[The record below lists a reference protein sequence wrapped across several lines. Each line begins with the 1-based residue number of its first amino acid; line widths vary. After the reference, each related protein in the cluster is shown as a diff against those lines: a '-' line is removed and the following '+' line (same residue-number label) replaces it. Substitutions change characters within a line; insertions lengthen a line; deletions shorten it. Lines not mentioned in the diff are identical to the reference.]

1 MDPEAVA
8 ASHQPPPLRV
18 WSSRDST
25 RRARLRRRVVT
36 LPAVLLGFVLFL
48 ALLVPALVVGALVDV
63 LGRRRWATV
72 RVALYAVWWAGL
84 ESMGVVMAGVLWLR
98 FAPGGRLHGEA
109 SFRAHSGLQRWWA
122 TNLVRGARR
131 LLGLRFQ
138 LDDATPLQRG
148 GPLVVLARHGS
159 QGDAL
164 LVAAMLASSGL
175 RPRFILK
182 RQLLWDPCL
191 DLVGH
196 RIPNYFVDR
205 DTVDN
210 REEVRNVGRLGEGLG
225 ADEAIVVFPEG
236 TRFSPA
242 KLERAVG
249 ILGDTDPGRVPQV
262 RGLRRVLPIR
272 TAGILEIL
280 DSAPTPDLVFLNHVG
295 VSDFRSLRDLWRN
308 VPFASPLRFT
318 AERFD
323 RGQVPPNGEQAALV
337 RWLDERWVE
346 FDAWV
351 AANSVQPVGHR
362 LDRRGHRTGVRA
374 L

>member
-1 MDPEAVA
+1 VA
-8 ASHQPPPLRV
+8 
-18 WSSRDST
+18 
-25 RRARLRRRVVT
+25 
-36 LPAVLLGFVLFL
+36 
-48 ALLVPALVVGALVDV
+48 GA
-63 LGRRRWATV
+63 
-72 RVALYAVWWAGL
+72 
-84 ESMGVVMAGVLWLR
+84 LWLR
-98 FAPGGRLHGEA
+98 FAPGGRLHSEA

-131 LLGLRFQ
+131 LLGLRFR
-138 LDDATPLQRG
+138 LEDASPLQRG

-225 ADEAIVVFPEG
+225 PDEAVVVFPEG

-249 ILGDTDPGRVPQV
+249 ILGNTEPERLPQV
-262 RGLRRVLPIR
+262 RSLRRVLPIR

-280 DSAPTPDLVFLNHVG
+280 GSAPTPDLVFLNHVG

-337 RWLDERWVE
+337 RWLDDRWVE

-351 AANSVQPVGHR
+351 VANSV
-362 LDRRGHRTGVRA
+362 
-374 L
+374 